1 MLKPKRF
8 RRGQRGLSIVE
19 VMVGVAVGLFVVAA
33 ASMVVSSQLSSNR
46 RLLLDTQLQQDLRVS
61 ADVVTREL
69 RRAGAM
75 LDTSALRTVWFAQES
90 TATPIAVATA
100 ASASAVTRDESPT
113 RLVYHYQRKVSGALE
128 DYGFRIDNGKLQSLT
143 GSTWQ
148 DLTDANVMTVTAFTI
163 TPEVNASSMLP
174 CPNDCPGGGQAC
186 WPTITV
192 REYAI
197 AITARAAN
205 DNTIQRS
212 VRSRVRVANDLVTNN
227 SGLTDSLCPL

>member
-1 MLKPKRF
+1 MLTPKHPA
-8 RRGQRGLSIVE
+8 RGQRGLSIVE
-19 VMVGVAVGLFVVAA
+19 VVVGVAVGLFVVAA
-33 ASMVVSSQLSSNR
+33 AAMVVSSQLSSNR

-90 TATPIAVATA
+90 ATTPIAVGTA
-100 ASASAVTRDESPT
+100 ANANAITRQESPT
-113 RLVYHYQRKVSGALE
+113 RFVYHYQRKISGAIE
-128 DYGFRIDNGKLQSLT
+128 DYGFRIDSGKLQSLT
-143 GSTWQ
+143 GATWQ

-192 REYAI
+192 REYAV

-205 DNTIQRS
+205 DNAIQRS

-227 SGLTDSLCPL
+227 SGLSDSLCPL

>member
-1 MLKPKRF
+1 MLKTGF
-8 RRGQRGLSIVE
+8 RRQRGLSVVE

-33 ASMVVSSQLSSNR
+33 AAMVVSSQLSSNR

-75 LDTSALRTVWFAQES
+75 LDTSALRTVWYAQA
-90 TATPIAVATA
+90 TATTPIAAALA
-100 ASASAVTRDESPT
+100 ASANELTASTAPT
-113 RLVYHYQRKVSGALE
+113 QVVYHYQRKITGAIE
-128 DYGFRIDNGKLQSLT
+128 NYGFRIANGKLQSLT

-148 DLTDANVMTVTAFTI
+148 DLTDANVMTVTAFTL
-163 TPEVNASSMLP
+163 TPEANAATQLP

-192 REYAI
+192 REYTVD
-197 AITARAAN
+197 ITARAAN
-205 DNTIQRS
+205 DAEIQRS
-212 VRSRVRVANDLVTNN
+212 VRTRVRVANDLVTNN
-227 SGLTDSLCPL
+227 TGATDRICPL

>member
-1 MLKPKRF
+1 MLNTRF
-8 RRGQRGLSIVE
+8 RRQRGVSVVE

-75 LDTSALRTVWFAQES
+75 LDTSALRTVWYAQP
-90 TATPIAVATA
+90 ATTTPVAAALA
-100 ASASAVTRDESPT
+100 ASANALTRTSEPT
-113 RLVYHYQRKVSGALE
+113 QVVYHYQRKVTGAIE
-128 DYGFRIDNGKLQSLT
+128 DYGFRISNGKLQSLT
-143 GSTWQ
+143 GTTWQ
-148 DLTDANVMTVTAFTI
+148 DVTDANVMTVTAFTI
-163 TPEVNASSMLP
+163 TPEVNASTTLP

-192 REYAI
+192 REFTVD
-197 AITARAAN
+197 ITARAAN
-205 DNTIQRS
+205 DADIQRS
-212 VRSRVRVANDLVTNN
+212 VRTRVRVANDLVTNN
-227 SGLTDSLCPL
+227 TGAADRICPL

>member
-113 RLVYHYQRKVSGALE
+113 RLVYHYQRK